1 MHYILLFFQ
10 KEVELNL
17 DFSHWCSIKDHL
29 WNTDSIKPYWKAIV
43 KEGENTHDWEFR
55 IKDAKDGDI
64 RHYIEKIV
72 ISSNKVGLSKG
83 Q

>member
-1 MHYILLFFQ
+1 M
-10 KEVELNL
+10 
-17 DFSHWCSIKDHL
+17 
-29 WNTDSIKPYWKAIV
+29 
-43 KEGENTHDWEFR
+43 KEGENSHDWEFR

>member
-1 MHYILLFFQ
+1 M
-10 KEVELNL
+10 
-17 DFSHWCSIKDHL
+17 
-29 WNTDSIKPYWKAIV
+29 

-64 RHYIEKIV
+64 RHYIEKIA
-72 ISSNKVGLSKG
+72 ISNKLGLSKG